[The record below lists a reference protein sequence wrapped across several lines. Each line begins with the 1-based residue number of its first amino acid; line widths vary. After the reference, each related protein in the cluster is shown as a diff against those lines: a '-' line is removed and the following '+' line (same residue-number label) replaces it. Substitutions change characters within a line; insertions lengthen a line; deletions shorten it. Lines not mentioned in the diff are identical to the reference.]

1 MLKNI
6 ISNQL
11 NDHKISLILKIVIC
25 AQIINLSIRFINFG
39 ARLSNFFHYFNFY
52 ACMDLYLVHI

>member
-11 NDHKISLILKIVIC
+11 NDQKNFLIIKIVIC
-25 AQIINLSIRFINFG
+25 VQIINLSIRFINFG
-39 ARLSNFFHYFNFY
+39 ARLSIFFHYFNFY
-52 ACMDLYLVHI
+52 ACMDLYLVQI